1 MTSLA
6 PSVLLMLQAA
16 VDSAATR
23 VVVERTW
30 LDTVA
35 SVGSSLVTLFV
46 LVMLGVGVV
55 LLFALKRSIDELTG
69 LMRSAYEPLRGV
81 LGETREVTGEVRAIV
96 RSLQAPLAHA
106 GETIED
112 ASERV
117 RAVMDVAEER
127 IARLDELVG
136 IAQEQAEEAVIG
148 AASLLQGVTAGGRR
162 LRRAMAR
169 TRGQP
174 GATKRESQKARAL
187 ARRRRARAEREA
199 LIEDGVAS
207 ITTGGDESPRIRP
220 RVREGR

>member
-6 PSVLLMLQAA
+6 PSVFLMLQAA

-46 LVMLGVGVV
+46 LVMLGMGVV

-69 LMRSAYEPLRGV
+69 LMRSAYEPLRGA

-106 GETIED
+106 GETIAD

-117 RAVMDVAEER
+117 RAVMDVAEGR

-148 AASLLQGVTAGGRR
+148 ATSFLQGVTAGGRR
-162 LRRAMAR
+162 LRRAMAQ
-169 TRGQP
+169 TRGQS
-174 GATKRESQKARAL
+174 GAAKRESRQARAL

-199 LIEDGVAS
+199 LIEDGVVS
-207 ITTGGDESPRIRP
+207 ITTAGDESPRIRP